1 MAAEI
6 DWVCG
11 DILGHDL
18 PAHAAALREG
28 GPAYLTRAFRAAGAL
43 SADNHVTDITRCDL
57 WAGGSTGAKLALSVR
72 YDRAEPGLPEELF
85 VKFSRDFDD
94 PIRDRGKVQME
105 SEVRF
110 ALLSRIPDFPV
121 AVPRCLFADYHLET
135 GTGILIAER
144 IAFGAD
150 GNEPHYPKCRDYE
163 VPDLLGHYEALV
175 SALARLAAR
184 HRAGAFPA
192 DVMDHFAPEKSN
204 LSVSDRKPYAPQQ
217 IRNRVSRLA
226 EFAARHPGLLP
237 PAVIAPDFL
246 ERLAEEGARIS
257 HHADA
262 LAAILHGDGAPI
274 ALCHWNANIDNGW
287 FWRDPEGRIHCG
299 LMDWGNVGQMNM
311 AVALAGCLMAAE
323 PDFLVAHIDRLF
335 QLFAAELTR
344 HGGGTVDI
352 ETLTDHFA
360 LYIASSGLT
369 WLLDAPA
376 LITRLVPDLGEVK
389 DRFDPRIADEE
400 FPRNQLNMLT
410 MFLTLWKT
418 LDFGARL
425 DHVLARAEEPA
436 QA

>member
-1 MAAEI
+1 MTAEI
-6 DWVCG
+6 DWICG
-11 DILGHDL
+11 DVLGHDF

-28 GPAYLTRAFRAAGAL
+28 GADYLTGAFHAAGSL
-43 SADNHVTDITRCDL
+43 SPDNRVTAISHCEL
-57 WAGGSTGAKLALSVR
+57 WAGGSTGSKLALSVR
-72 YDRAEPGLPEELF
+72 YMRPEPDLPEDLF

-94 PIRDRGKVQME
+94 PIRDGGKVQME

-163 VPDLLGHYEALV
+163 LPDPLGHYEALV
-175 SALARLAAR
+175 ATLGRLAGR
-184 HRAGAFPA
+184 HRAGGFPE
-192 DVMDHFAPEKSN
+192 DVMAHFTPEKSN
-204 LSVSDRKPYAPQQ
+204 LSVSDRKPYTPQQ
-217 IRNRVSRLA
+217 IRNRISRLA
-226 EFAARHPGLLP
+226 DFAARHPGLLP
-237 PAVIAPDFL
+237 SGITETAFL
-246 ERLAEEGARIS
+246 ERVAQEGARIS
-257 HHADA
+257 DHADE
-262 LAAILHGDGAPI
+262 LTAILHGKAAPM
-274 ALCHWNANIDNGW
+274 ALCHWNANIDNAW
-287 FWRDPEGRIHCG
+287 FWRDADGQIACG

-323 PDFLVAHIDRLF
+323 PDFLIAHLDRLF
-335 QLFAAELTR
+335 VRFAEVLAAN
-344 HGGGTVDI
+344 GGSAIDI
-352 ETLTDHFA
+352 EELTDHFA
-360 LYIASSGLT
+360 LYIASSGMT

-376 LITRLVPDLGEVK
+376 LIARLVPDLDDVK

-425 DHVLARAEEPA
+425 DRMLVRESMKV
-436 QA
+436 

>member
-1 MAAEI
+1 MTAEI
-6 DWVCG
+6 DWICG

-18 PAHAAALREG
+18 PAHAAALRDG
-28 GPAYLTRAFRAAGAL
+28 GPDYLTRAFRSTGSL
-43 SADNHVTDITRCDL
+43 SADNRVTAIARCDV
-57 WAGGSTGAKLALSVR
+57 WPGGSTGAKLALSVR
-72 YDRAEPGLPEELF
+72 YDRPEPDLPEHLF

-163 VPDLLGHYEALV
+163 VPDVLGHYEALV
-175 SALARLAAR
+175 TALARLAAR
-184 HRAGAFPA
+184 HRAGGFPA
-192 DVMDHFAPEKSN
+192 EVMDHFAPEKSN

-217 IRNRVSRLA
+217 IRNRISRLA
-226 EFAARHPGLLP
+226 EFAARHPRLLP
-237 PAVIAPDFL
+237 AAVTEPAFL
-246 ERLAEEGARIS
+246 ERMAQEGAHIS
-257 HHADA
+257 DNADA
-262 LAAILHGDGAPI
+262 LAAILHGSEAPM
-274 ALCHWNANIDNGW
+274 ALCHWNANIDNAW
-287 FWRDPEGRIHCG
+287 FWRDADGQIACG

-323 PDFLVAHIDRLF
+323 PDFLVGHIDRLF
-335 QLFAAELTR
+335 RLFADELAA
-344 HGGGTVDI
+344 HGGGTIDTG
-352 ETLTDHFA
+352 TLTDHFA

-376 LITRLVPDLGEVK
+376 LIARLVPELDDVD

-425 DHVLARAEEPA
+425 DRVLARTEEPA
-436 QA
+436 RA